1 MKIRE
6 EKSHLYN
13 KQLIMFLTYLPDL
26 THYSLTNLGHTVS
39 VSVKN
44 ALSFV
49 MIQLEVHQIP
59 SCLKEKIAY

>member
-1 MKIRE
+1 MRIRE
-6 EKSHLYN
+6 ENCHLYN
-13 KQLIMFLTYLPDL
+13 KQLIIFLTCLPDL
-26 THYSLTNLGHTVS
+26 RHYFLTNLGHTVS

-49 MIQLEVHQIP
+49 MKQLEVHQIP